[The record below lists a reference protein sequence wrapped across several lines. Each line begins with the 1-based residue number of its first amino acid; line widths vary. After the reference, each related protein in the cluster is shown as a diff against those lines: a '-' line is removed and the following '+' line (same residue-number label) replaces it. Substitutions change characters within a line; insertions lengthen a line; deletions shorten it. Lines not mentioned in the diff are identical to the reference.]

1 MNNGNDERSSSYEQL
16 SSSLSLSDL
25 TDLPDEMRSEIVDI
39 ITKKVQEEIRF
50 GNIDPNE
57 IGEDGKTIIQRLA
70 DMNNF
75 AIHPNN

>member
-1 MNNGNDERSSSYEQL
+1 MNNNEQRSCSYDER

-25 TDLPDEMRSEIVDI
+25 IDLPDEMRSEIVDI
-39 ITKKVQEEIRF
+39 ITKKIQEEIRF

-75 AIHPNN
+75 VVHPNN

>member
-1 MNNGNDERSSSYEQL
+1 MNSNDERSSSYEQL

-39 ITKKVQEEIRF
+39 ITKKIQEEIRL

-70 DMNNF
+70 DMNSF
-75 AIHPNN
+75 AVHPNN